1 MITWKRIKSFGMET
15 LQCWE
20 VIVKP
25 GIVKLAKSR
34 SKQITRERKEEL
46 NLLLVRQAYLNKKVK
61 LGNFDLLGDLRT
73 VHHQIQLWYQK
84 ACTKIKDQSRAG
96 EFQASEKVTIYH
108 HEIHKKL
115 IRKSSILKLQ
125 TPTGVI
131 EGHEECAKFLENE
144 VKNLLLVDADLIP
157 QAQTKLLEE
166 VLPCFTDADNVI
178 LCAPPTKED
187 VKKTIDNSSLNAA
200 PGNDGIPSL
209 FYRTCWDTVGDSLT

>member
-1 MITWKRIKSFGMET
+1 MET

-34 SKQITRERKEEL
+34 SKQITRERKGEL

-115 IRKSSILKLQ
+115 IRKSSILKL
-125 TPTGVI
+125 
-131 EGHEECAKFLENE
+131 
-144 VKNLLLVDADLIP
+144 
-157 QAQTKLLEE
+157 KLQQ
-166 VLPCFTDADNVI
+166 V
-178 LCAPPTKED
+178 
-187 VKKTIDNSSLNAA
+187 
-200 PGNDGIPSL
+200 
-209 FYRTCWDTVGDSLT
+209 